1 MHTPIER
8 VIEIL
13 IFTIINTVPYH
24 LCAIYPFRKNLRFS
38 WPVTIA
44 VLTLSTCV

>member
-24 LCAIYPFRKNLRFS
+24 LCAIYPFRKNLRFYFDYRK
-38 WPVTIA
+38 PPDDD
-44 VLTLSTCV
+44 